1 MGSGD
6 FRLWVGRAESDINSK
21 IQTTIDCIDGDISY
35 SNAVTV
41 FNDGTPDSAHMYA
54 QDTTY
59 PMNNIPIDLTY
70 YPGFYYED
78 INFDGK
84 KDLIIYRIT
93 TGLFS
98 LMLLAG
104 AITYFVQYEMVSD
117 MFISLGVP
125 TKIIYPLAI
134 LKILGIIAIWFIKSH
149 LIKQLAYLGFAL
161 DLGMAIV
168 SHLNADDG
176 GFFGPLVPL
185 ILLIIGI
192 ALRKKN
198 KHARC

>member
-1 MGSGD
+1 
-6 FRLWVGRAESDINSK
+6 
-21 IQTTIDCIDGDISY
+21 
-35 SNAVTV
+35 
-41 FNDGTPDSAHMYA
+41 
-54 QDTTY
+54 
-59 PMNNIPIDLTY
+59 
-70 YPGFYYED
+70 
-78 INFDGK
+78 
-84 KDLIIYRIT
+84 
-93 TGLFS
+93 
-98 LMLLAG
+98 
-104 AITYFVQYEMVSD
+104 

-185 ILLIIGI
+185 ILLIVSYIFYI
-192 ALRKKN
+192 KMKN
-198 KHARC
+198 KK